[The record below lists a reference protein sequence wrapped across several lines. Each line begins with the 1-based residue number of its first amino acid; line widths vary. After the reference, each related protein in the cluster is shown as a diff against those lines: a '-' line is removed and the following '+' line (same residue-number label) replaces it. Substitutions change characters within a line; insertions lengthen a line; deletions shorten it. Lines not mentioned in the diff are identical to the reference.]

1 MSTTTAGGNQLDQ
14 YSSVKKDCH
23 CKHCGNTDLCF
34 RGDWA
39 WDVERQSFKALETD
53 SDEWAWCHD
62 CDTEVEIVFKPITT

>member
-34 RGDWA
+34 RGDLA
-39 WDVERQSFKALETD
+39 WDVERQSFKA
-53 SDEWAWCHD
+53 
-62 CDTEVEIVFKPITT
+62 